1 MSIVEEVAAYAKEV
15 YPPAE
20 FPHIAEVVAYGRQLA
35 RQMGADEEIVTI
47 AAYFHDISR
56 VTLGPEDHNI
66 KSAEMAREWL
76 GQHGY
81 PQERI
86 EQVMVAIIAH
96 THAVIGPERES
107 VPLEGRIL
115 YDADKISRAQ
125 GMGLIGM
132 LVHLGAQTN
141 WEGLTYA
148 QLAAVIRRGREL
160 TEEAYHSLYTEAA
173 RDLAGPGYRR
183 AIAFCDGLLQM
194 EVFATRD

>member
-1 MSIVEEVAAYAKEV
+1 MSILDEVAAYAKEA
-15 YPPAE
+15 YPAAD
-20 FPHIAEVVAYGRQLA
+20 FPHIVEVVTYGQQLA
-35 RQMGADEEIVTI
+35 RQMGADEEIVTV

-56 VTLGPEDHNI
+56 VTLGPENHNV

-76 GQHGY
+76 IQHSY

-86 EQVMVAIIAH
+86 ERVMAAIIAH
-96 THAVIGPERES
+96 MSAVAGPERES

-148 QLAAVIRRGREL
+148 QLAAAIRRGREL
-160 TEEAYHSLYTEAA
+160 TEEAYRSLYTEAA

-194 EVFATRD
+194 EVFATHD

>member
-1 MSIVEEVAAYAKEV
+1 MSIVEDVATYAKGA
-15 YPPAE
+15 YPEAD
-20 FPHIAEVVAYGRQLA
+20 FPHIAEVVAYGQQLA
-35 RQMGADEEIVTI
+35 KQMGADEEIVTI

-76 GQHGY
+76 SQHGY

-86 EQVMVAIIAH
+86 ERVMAAIIAH
-96 THAVIGPERES
+96 MRAVAGPERES

-148 QLAAVIRRGREL
+148 QLAAAIRRGREL

-173 RDLAGPGYRR
+173 RDLAGPGYKR